1 MSDDG
6 PAAWMTDGPAKI
18 GDKIGMAEFGP
29 FASEALARY
38 AQVSGDDN
46 PLHLDLAMAQAAGFA
61 ANPVHGML
69 MFACFEPYLMRWRK
83 NLVITRLS
91 AKFLCPVLAGESI
104 HLSGR
109 VLQASPHQE
118 LTLRLFARNP
128 RDEIAILAEAAVWL
142 ATPKP
147 V

>member
-1 MSDDG
+1 MSDG
-6 PAAWMTDGPAKI
+6 QAGLATDGPPKI
-18 GDKIGMAEFGP
+18 GDTIGVVEFGP
-29 FASEALARY
+29 FAAEALVRY

-69 MFACFEPYLMRWRK
+69 MLACFEPYLMKWRK
-83 NLVITRLS
+83 DLVITRLS

-109 VLQASPHQE
+109 VLRASPHKE
-118 LTLRLFARNP
+118 FTLRLFARNP

-147 V
+147 I